1 MAAPLSGT
9 YATLF
14 STYSIVARDP
24 ETGELGVAVQTHQM
38 CVGAVVPWLL
48 AGTGALATQASANI
62 SFGPVGLALLRE
74 GVPAPQVAAALV
86 ASDGLAH
93 RRQFAVVDAQGR
105 AAAHTGA
112 GCIAAAG
119 HRTGA
124 GYSVQANMMTNP
136 TVTDAMA
143 AAYEQASGDLAQR
156 MLAALA
162 AAQAEGGD
170 IRGMQSAA
178 LRVVSG
184 DAGQP
189 EWSSRY
195 DLRVDEHDNPLAEL
209 ARLARLRGAQLTDR
223 RGYEALN
230 AGDRSGALALWAQAR
245 AQAPE
250 LEEIAFWQAL
260 ALADDHAD
268 VEAAAA
274 ILRPVLAADPRR
286 DHWLDLIQRLSVCG
300 LIEREGA
307 GEDLLAALLA

>member
-1 MAAPLSGT
+1 MAAVGST
-9 YATLF
+9 YAALF
-14 STYSIVARDP
+14 STYSITARDP

-38 CVGAVVPWLL
+38 CVGHVVPWLL
-48 AGTGALATQASANI
+48 PGVGALAAQSLSNI
-62 SFGPVGLALLRE
+62 SFGPLGLALLRA
-74 GVPAPQVAAALV
+74 GVPAPHVVAALV
-86 ASDGLAH
+86 ASDGQAH
-93 RRQFAVVDAQGR
+93 RRQLAVVDAEGR

-112 GCIAAAG
+112 GCIAVAA
-119 HRTGA
+119 HRLGA
-124 GYSVQANMMTNP
+124 GYSVQANMMTNT
-136 TVTDAMA
+136 TVVDAMA

-178 LRVVSG
+178 LKVVPG
-184 DAGQP
+184 DARQP
-189 EWSSRY
+189 AWAARY

-209 ARLARLRGAQLTDR
+209 ARLARLRGAQLADQ
-223 RGYEALN
+223 RGHEALN
-230 AGDRSGALALWAQAR
+230 AGDRGGALALWAQAR

-250 LEEIAFWQAL
+250 LEEMAFWQAL

-268 VEAAAA
+268 IAAAAA
-274 ILRPVLAADPRR
+274 ILRPALAADPRR

-300 LIEREGA
+300 LIAREGA